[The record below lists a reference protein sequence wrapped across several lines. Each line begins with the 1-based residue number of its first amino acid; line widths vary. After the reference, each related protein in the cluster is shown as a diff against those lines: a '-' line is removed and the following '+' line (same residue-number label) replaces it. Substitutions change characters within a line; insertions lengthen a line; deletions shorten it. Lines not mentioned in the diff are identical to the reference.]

1 MHALSFLEE
10 KYTKKKV
17 PFFKGGDFVR
27 VHVAIKEGDKE
38 RVQIFEGTVI
48 KRHRAGASSS
58 FTVRKVSY
66 GIGVERIFPL
76 YSPVV
81 RRIEVVTS
89 GDVRR
94 AKLYYLRKLKGKQ
107 ARIAGTE
114 REKSEEAS
122 QPAE

>member
-1 MHALSFLEE
+1 M
-10 KYTKKKV
+10 
-17 PFFKGGDFVR
+17 R
-27 VHVAIKEGDKE
+27 VHVAIKEGEKE

-48 KRHRAGASSS
+48 RIHRAGARSS

-81 RRIEVVTS
+81 HRIEVVTS

-94 AKLYYLRKLKGKQ
+94 ARLYYLRKLKGKH
-107 ARIAGTE
+107 ARITGTE
-114 REKSEEAS
+114 REESEVLPETQKAPKAVEPPPREAN